1 MALWLVIIGTVLS
14 VFAVGL
20 LYISFRAA
28 RFSAVLRLTRGKKGP
43 ARLLCLAFFGALT
56 ALLWAT
62 LNMMNAVVCLIH
74 LVVFW
79 MLCDLVS
86 YIVSK
91 IRRRQPKRYWAGAAA
106 MVLCALWL
114 AGGWVADHH
123 VWIKTYS
130 FETPKLSQSMRL
142 VQISDSHIGATF
154 HADGFQKHMERVND
168 LHPDI
173 VVVTGDFVD
182 DDTSRAD
189 MLGACDALGSLTAP
203 KGVYFVFGNHD
214 KGYYSDTGRGWTGAE
229 LRAALQKNGVTV
241 LEDEAVDLGE
251 LTVAGRKDRSE
262 EQRSGGRL
270 SAAALLGGVD
280 QADYIVVLDHQP
292 YDFDGEAAAGAD
304 LVLCGHTHGGQFI
317 PVRHVGEWV
326 GENALRYGHERRQG
340 TDFVVSSG
348 ISNWA
353 LRFKTGC
360 RSEIVVVDLTP
371 QG

>member
-1 MALWLVIIGTVLS
+1 MWFMIIGTVLAA
-14 VFAVGL
+14 FAAGL

-43 ARLLCLAFFGALT
+43 ARLLCLAFFAALT
-56 ALLWAT
+56 ALLWAA

-106 MVLCALWL
+106 MILCALWL

-142 VQISDSHIGATF
+142 VQITDSHIGATF
-154 HADGFQKHMERVND
+154 HADGFLKHIETVNA
-168 LHPDI
+168 LGPDA
-173 VVVTGDFVD
+173 VVITGDFVD
-182 DDTSRAD
+182 DDTSRED
-189 MLGACDALGSLTAP
+189 MLGACDALGQLNP
-203 KGVYFVFGNHD
+203 PRGVYFVFGNHD
-214 KGYYSDTGRGWTGAE
+214 KGYYSEAGRGWTVAE
-229 LRAALQKNGVTV
+229 LRAALEKNGVV
-241 LEDEAVDLGE
+241 ILEDEAVDLGE
-251 LTVAGRKDRSE
+251 LTVVGRKDRSE
-262 EQRSGGRL
+262 EQRSGGRA
-270 SAAALLGGVD
+270 SAAELLRAVD
-280 QADYIVVLDHQP
+280 GTDYVVILDHQP
-292 YDFDGEAAAGAD
+292 HDFDAEAEAGAD

-326 GENALRYGHERRQG
+326 GENALRYGHERRLG
-340 TDFVVSSG
+340 TDFIVSSG
-348 ISNWA
+348 ISNWT

-360 RSEIVVVDLTP
+360 RSEVVVVDLLP
-371 QG
+371 QS

>member
-1 MALWLVIIGTVLS
+1 MAIWFVIIGTVLAI
-14 VFAVGL
+14 FAAGL

-28 RFSAVLRLTRGKKGP
+28 RFPAVLRLAHGKKGL
-43 ARLLCLAFFGALT
+43 ARLLCLGFFTAAT

-62 LNMMNAVVCLIH
+62 LNLVNAVVCLIH

-86 YIVSK
+86 FIVSK
-91 IRRRQPKRYWAGAAA
+91 IRRHQPKRYWAGAAA
-106 MVLCALWL
+106 MILCALWL

-142 VQISDSHIGATF
+142 VQITDAHIGATF
-154 HADGFQKHMERVND
+154 HADGFLKHIGTVNALD
-168 LHPDI
+168 PDA
-173 VVVTGDFVD
+173 VVITGDFVD
-182 DDTSRAD
+182 DDTSRED

-203 KGVYFVFGNHD
+203 RGVYFVFGNHD

-229 LRAALQKNGVTV
+229 LRAALQKNGVVV

-262 EQRSGGRL
+262 EQRGSGRL
-270 SAAALLGGVD
+270 SADALLAGVD
-280 QADYIVVLDHQP
+280 RADYIVILDHQP
-292 YDFDGEAAAGAD
+292 YDFDGEAEAGAD

-317 PVRHVGEWV
+317 PVRHIGEWV
-326 GENALRYGHERRQG
+326 GENALRYGHARRQD
-340 TDFVVSSG
+340 TDFIVSSG

>member
-1 MALWLVIIGTVLS
+1 
-14 VFAVGL
+14 
-20 LYISFRAA
+20 
-28 RFSAVLRLTRGKKGP
+28 
-43 ARLLCLAFFGALT
+43 
-56 ALLWAT
+56 
-62 LNMMNAVVCLIH
+62 
-74 LVVFW
+74 
-79 MLCDLVS
+79 
-86 YIVSK
+86 
-91 IRRRQPKRYWAGAAA
+91 

-142 VQISDSHIGATF
+142 VQITDAHIGATF
-154 HADGFQKHMERVND
+154 HADGFLKHIETVNA
-168 LHPDI
+168 LGPDA
-173 VVVTGDFVD
+173 VVITGDFVD
-182 DDTSRAD
+182 DDTSRED
-189 MLGACDALGSLTAP
+189 MLGACDALGQLAAP
-203 KGVYFVFGNHD
+203 RGVYFVFGNHD
-214 KGYYSDTGRGWTGAE
+214 KGYYSEAGRGWTVAE
-229 LRAALQKNGVTV
+229 LRAALEKNGVV
-241 LEDEAVDLGE
+241 ILEDEAVDLGE

>member
-1 MALWLVIIGTVLS
+1 MWFMIIGTVLAA
-14 VFAVGL
+14 FAAGL

-43 ARLLCLAFFGALT
+43 ARLLCLTFFGALT
-56 ALLWAT
+56 ALLWAA

-86 YIVSK
+86 FIVSK

-142 VQISDSHIGATF
+142 VQITDAHIGATF
-154 HADGFQKHMERVND
+154 HADGFLKHIETVNA
-168 LHPDI
+168 LGPDA
-173 VVVTGDFVD
+173 VVITGDFVD
-182 DDTSRAD
+182 DELA
-189 MLGACDALGSLTAP
+189 AP
-203 KGVYFVFGNHD
+203 RGVYFVFGNHD
-214 KGYYSDTGRGWTGAE
+214 KGYYSEAGRGWTVAE
-229 LRAALQKNGVTV
+229 LRAALEKNGVV
-241 LEDEAVDLGE
+241 ILEDEAVDLGE

-326 GENALRYGHERRQG
+326 GENTLRYGHERRQG